1 MNFEFDFIR
10 WFIRFDFIKF
20 TFFKSRMS
28 GCCLSNRN
36 DKLKLY

>member
-1 MNFEFDFIR
+1 MEPLSMNFE
-10 WFIRFDFIKF
+10 FDFIKF